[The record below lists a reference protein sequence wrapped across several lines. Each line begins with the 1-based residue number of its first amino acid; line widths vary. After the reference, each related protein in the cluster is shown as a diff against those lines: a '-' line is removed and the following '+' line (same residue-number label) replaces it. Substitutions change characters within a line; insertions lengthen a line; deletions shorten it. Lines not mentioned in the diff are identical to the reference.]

1 MAWLA
6 ATTWPFSVKVHVVK
20 RELSF
25 NHSALCIH
33 CMQAQFMGDHP
44 CAHPWLGGTTY
55 DAVDSPGG
63 PSMAAIVNPG
73 GPTMATKFAVD
84 GPGGPILGGPPVA

>member
-6 ATTWPFSVKVHVVK
+6 ATTWPFGVEVHVVK

-33 CMQAQFMGDHP
+33 CMQAQFMG
-44 CAHPWLGGTTY
+44 
-55 DAVDSPGG
+55 G
-63 PSMAAIVNPG
+63 PSMAAIVSPG

-84 GPGGPILGGPPVA
+84 GPGEPILGGPPVA

>member
-6 ATTWPFSVKVHVVK
+6 ATTWPFGVEIHVVK

-33 CMQAQFMGDHP
+33 CMQAQFMGGP
-44 CAHPWLGGTTY
+44 SMAGGTTY
-55 DAVDSPGG
+55 GAVDSPGG
-63 PSMAAIVNPG
+63 PSMAAIVSPG
-73 GPTMATKFAVD
+73 GTNYGNK
-84 GPGGPILGGPPVA
+84 ICRRWSGGPPVA

>member
-6 ATTWPFSVKVHVVK
+6 ATTWPFGVEIHVVK
-20 RELSF
+20 QELSF

-33 CMQAQFMGDHP
+33 CMQAQFMGGP
-44 CAHPWLGGTTY
+44 SMAGGTTY
-55 DAVDSPGG
+55 GTVDSPGG
-63 PSMAAIVNPG
+63 PSMAAIVSPG

-84 GPGGPILGGPPVA
+84 GPGGPPVA